1 MSKSDETQVH
11 AMPPQTEEYL
21 PAAIQR
27 AVVQTGLKHPITVY
41 PVALG
46 ISSAVV
52 GMLFNMPALLGGAV
66 ALGLAGPIWAIAQ
79 IFFRH
84 DQLGSQYLKSL
95 HQKQKRYEHY
105 LIQKIGLELKG
116 CAETE
121 QLEDHCATGI
131 AQLESIQVKLA
142 NVQELLEMKLRPNEI
157 TYGRFLGA
165 AEQVSLSVLDN
176 LNAAASLLKSAGS
189 IDPAYIQS
197 RLKDI
202 AGKPVPGKEDEAQ
215 RKSLQE
221 RLALWND
228 QLQQVDQLMAGNE
241 KAMTELERISAAVAQ
256 WQSDR
261 KFADQD
267 FESAI
272 KQLHALADQAHEY
285 DQLQ

>member
-1 MSKSDETQVH
+1 MSKSEHNEEQSI
-11 AMPPQTEEYL
+11 PPQTEEYL

-52 GMLFNMPALLGGAV
+52 GMLFNVPVLLGGAV
-66 ALGLAGPIWAIAQ
+66 ALGLAGPLWAISQ

-84 DQLGSQYLKSL
+84 DHLGSQYLKSL
-95 HQKQKRYEHY
+95 HHKQKQHERF
-105 LIQKIGLELKG
+105 LIRKIEMELEG
-116 CAETE
+116 CAKID
-121 QLEDHCATGI
+121 QQEDYCATGI
-131 AQLESIQVKLA
+131 AQLKSIQLKLA

-176 LNAAASLLKSAGS
+176 LNTVASLLKSAGS
-189 IDPAYIQS
+189 IDPAYVHS
-197 RLKDI
+197 RLENLN
-202 AGKPVPGKEDEAQ
+202 GENDEAQ

-221 RLALWND
+221 RLELWNV
-228 QLQQVDQLMAGNE
+228 QLQQVDRLLAGNE

-256 WQSDR
+256 WQTGR

-272 KQLHALADQAHEY
+272 KQLHALAVQAHEY

>member
-1 MSKSDETQVH
+1 MSRPDHKQVH
-11 AMPPQTEEYL
+11 AQPPQTEEYL

-27 AVVQTGLKHPITVY
+27 AVVQTGLKHPITIY

-52 GMLFNMPALLGGAV
+52 GMLFNVPMLLGGAV
-66 ALGLAGPIWAIAQ
+66 ALGLAGPLWAISQ

-95 HQKQKRYEHY
+95 HQKQKQYERYLVRNIEME
-105 LIQKIGLELKG
+105 LEG
-116 CAETE
+116 CAKIEP
-121 QLEDHCATGI
+121 QKDYCATGI
-131 AQLESIQVKLA
+131 AQLKSIQLKLA
-142 NVQELLEMKLRPNEI
+142 NVQELLEMKLHPNEI

-176 LNAAASLLKSAGS
+176 LNTVASLLKSAGS
-189 IDPAYIQS
+189 IDPAYVQS
-197 RLKDI
+197 RLKTLDD
-202 AGKPVPGKEDEAQ
+202 KNDDTQ
-215 RKSLQE
+215 RESLQE
-221 RLALWND
+221 RLKLWND
-228 QLQQVDQLMAGNE
+228 QLQQVDRLLAGNE

-256 WQSDR
+256 WQTGR

-272 KQLHALADQAHEY
+272 KQLHALAVQAHEY
-285 DQLQ
+285 DRLL